1 MKLAFLKWTK
11 RTIMPSTENTKE
23 RNRHTVLLDY
33 KMIKGGCCCL
43 FFWLG
48 GVHYHEKK
56 ELVKVKTFSEKWDSK
71 ALSVG
76 TLLSHDLETKA

>member
-1 MKLAFLKWTK
+1 MKLAFCKWND
-11 RTIMPSTENTKE
+11 MPSTENTKK
-23 RNRHTVLLDY
+23 RNRHIVLLDY

-56 ELVKVKTFSEKWDSK
+56 ELVKVKHFTENWDSK
-71 ALSVG
+71 APPLG
-76 TLLSHDLETKA
+76 ILLPHLETTA